1 MKLVVWNAKVI
12 LIIVQNVIVKVDF
25 CSFNFNVY
33 LDNALQ
39 DMKGLAKKEIFA
51 LEKEFN
57 VTMAMI
63 LISMVNVS

>member
-57 VTMAMI
+57 VNMAMI